1 MIGHNVPK
9 AAMTKDEQIEF
20 LRGRTDALTR
30 FITSAVSLVTPEAAA
45 AFLRD
50 VKSIC
55 PAAKSGDDSR
65 AYQTGFMTAAT
76 DLDKAINIVAEGER
90 RRKTRPHP
98 H

>member
-1 MIGHNVPK
+1 
-9 AAMTKDEQIEF
+9 MTKDEQIEF

-55 PAAKSGDDSR
+55 PEANTADDSR
-65 AYQTGFMTAAT
+65 AYQTGFMSAAT
-76 DLDKAINIVAEGER
+76 DLENAMHIVAEGER
-90 RRKTRPHP
+90 RRKTRPQP

>member
-1 MIGHNVPK
+1 
-9 AAMTKDEQIEF
+9 MTKDEQIEF

-55 PAAKSGDDSR
+55 PAPKNGDDSR